1 MKKDCFGG
9 PGQWYKGNLHSHTTN
24 SDGHLTPAQA
34 VALFRQYGYSFLC
47 LSEHD
52 YYTDLRAELDRDDFI
67 LLPGVEA
74 SSWLVQLP
82 SDPAALQ
89 ELAALKE
96 KNASMPELVQFCRT
110 HGAGLRKTHHI
121 HGILG
126 NEAMQKAAGDNVL
139 HHGERLTPPVAV
151 GDWDGLQAAQQ
162 LTDYLKSRGCFTTYN
177 HPTWSRVE
185 MADVVGLQGAWAV
198 EVYNYGTEVECGEG
212 YDTVFWNAML
222 QKGTQVGCFASDDN
236 HNPAKF
242 FDALGGWVC
251 VKSEELT
258 HEAIVNHLL
267 AGDYYASSGPEIMRW
282 GVDGNEVYLEC
293 SPAARIN
300 FIAGGLVGGSE
311 TILEHESP
319 LTHGLHTLHGGES
332 WIRVEVIDHQGRHA
346 WTNPI
351 WL

>member
-1 MKKDCFGG
+1 
-9 PGQWYKGNLHSHTTN
+9 
-24 SDGHLTPAQA
+24 
-34 VALFRQYGYSFLC
+34 
-47 LSEHD
+47 
-52 YYTDLRAELDRDDFI
+52 
-67 LLPGVEA
+67 
-74 SSWLVQLP
+74 
-82 SDPAALQ
+82 
-89 ELAALKE
+89 
-96 KNASMPELVQFCRT
+96 MPELVQFCRT

-126 NEAMQKAAGDNVL
+126 NEAMQRAAGDNVL

-212 YDTVFWNAML
+212 YDTAFWNAML

-267 AGDYYASSGPEIMRW
+267 AGDYYASSGPEITAW
-282 GVDGNEVYLEC
+282 GVDGDEVYLTC

-300 FIAGGLVGGSE
+300 LIAGGLVGGSE

-332 WIRVEVIDHQGRHA
+332 WIRGEVIDHQGRRA